1 MLLLRL
7 FGMLRGELK
16 IFVRRL
22 PIVILVALG
31 LVMGGGVRAQS
42 PCTGLEDCLKDLK
55 SQDVS
60 KKSGAIFMLGTLKN
74 RRATPALV
82 DLLKEERDSGVRLS
96 AVKAIGSLRDPSA
109 VPVLADFLDDKDL
122 QLDAVK
128 ALVQIANKPA
138 VEALIQGLKHPEVQV
153 AAAQGLGTIADP
165 SAKPALIALFRQAE
179 DGRVRGVSALAV
191 QRINSIWGPSE
202 EEMGIPIYP
211 KSEFIPNAG
220 GEWVFVSKDPLPKV
234 SDFFKKRLKR
244 TPLSFQDF
252 KKKYEHGFGEAKEG
266 SPSNKPSLIF
276 VAQEQRFEGKTY
288 PAKLIFLQ
296 TTKKETEIKIF
307 NAVGGPD

>member
-7 FGMLRGELK
+7 FGMLRRNQK
-16 IFVRRL
+16 IFIRRL
-22 PIVILVALG
+22 LVIVVVGAWLVLG
-31 LVMGGGVRAQS
+31 GEVRAQS
-42 PCTGLEDCLKDLK
+42 SCVTLEECLKDLNSPDS
-55 SQDVS
+55 SQ
-60 KKSGAIFMLGTLKN
+60 KSGAIFMLGNLKDK
-74 RRATPALV
+74 RATPALLEV
-82 DLLKEERDSGVRLS
+82 LKKDRDSGIRLS
-96 AVKAIGSLRDPSA
+96 AVKAIGYLRDPAA
-109 VPVLADFLDDKDL
+109 VAALTGFLDDKDL

-128 ALVQIANKPA
+128 ALVKIANKPA
-138 VEALIQGLKHPEVQV
+138 VAALIQGLKHPEVQV
-153 AAAQGLGTIADP
+153 AAAQGLGEIADP
-165 SAKPALIALFRQAE
+165 ASKPALIALFRQAE

-202 EEMGIPIYP
+202 EEMGLPLYP
-211 KSEFIPNAG
+211 KSEFIPNAR

-252 KKKYEHGFGEAKEG
+252 KKKYESGFGEAKEG
-266 SPSNKPSLIF
+266 TPSNKPNIVF

-307 NAVGGPD
+307 NAVGAPD